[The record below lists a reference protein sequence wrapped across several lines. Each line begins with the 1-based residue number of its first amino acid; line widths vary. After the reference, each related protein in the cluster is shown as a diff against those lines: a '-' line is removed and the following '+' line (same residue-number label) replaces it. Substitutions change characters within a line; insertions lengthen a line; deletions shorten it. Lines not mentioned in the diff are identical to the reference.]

1 MKRQTSRQIQAE
13 QTKQHIL
20 DTVAAIM
27 SEKSFDEMNIQEI
40 CKKANISV
48 GAFYHHF
55 ENKAALIIEIYK
67 DVDVFF
73 QNEIWDIVKEL
84 EPIEAIL
91 EYLKQQC
98 KYAEEAG
105 CDVTKNLYK
114 AQIDNGNLFYLSI
127 DRGLPQGLQKLVTK
141 ACEQGLLY
149 QDVHPEQI
157 TKELLILSRGIIY
170 NWCVSNGQNEIQ
182 ETVSSMAKKYLSY
195 YICSPKEKNTFS

>member
-20 DTVAAIM
+20 DTVAEIM
-27 SEKSFDEMNIQEI
+27 AEKPFDEINIQEI

-73 QNEIWDIVKEL
+73 QHEILDMVKDL
-84 EPIEAIL
+84 NPIEAIL

-98 KYAEEAG
+98 KCAEDAG
-105 CDVTKNLYK
+105 CDAIKNLYK
-114 AQIDNGNLFYLSI
+114 AQIDNGNMFFLSI
-127 DRGLPQGLQKLVTK
+127 DRGLPQGLQKLVK
-141 ACEQGLLY
+141 EASEQDLLLA
-149 QDVHPEQI
+149 DVAPEQI
-157 TKELLILSRGIIY
+157 TSELLILSRGIIY

-182 ETVSSMAKKYLSY
+182 KTVYNMAKKYLSY
-195 YICSPKEKNTFS
+195 YINSKSKTT

>member
-13 QTKQHIL
+13 QTKQNIL
-20 DTVAAIM
+20 DTVTEIM
-27 SEKSFDEMNIQEI
+27 SEKTFDEMNIQEI

-73 QNEIWDIVKEL
+73 QHEILDMVKDL
-84 EPIEAIL
+84 NPIEAIL

-98 KYAEEAG
+98 KYAEDAG
-105 CDVTKNLYK
+105 CDVIKNLYK
-114 AQIDNGNLFYLSI
+114 AQIDNGNVFFLSI
-127 DRGLPQGLQKLVTK
+127 DRGLPQGLQKLVEK
-141 ACEQGLLY
+141 ASEQGLLLP
-149 QDVHPEQI
+149 DVAPEQI

-170 NWCVSNGQNEIQ
+170 NWCVNNGQNEIQ
-182 ETVSSMAKKYLSY
+182 KTVYNMAKKYLAY
-195 YICSPKEKNTFS
+195 YLRT